1 MPESISSLTHSTV
14 DVTVASAEAFAADAN
29 RRTLILQNTSLID
42 FYLNFAGDAAAVYEG
57 VHIPA
62 KTTWEMSRELGDVM
76 VCAANVIAPSAPGVK
91 AVGTLTFSSTTADGE
106 VVVIGE
112 ETYEFDTNAT
122 ITAGNILVDISGGA
136 SAAQSATALIAAIT
150 ASSALVAAATGGTGV
165 ATVTANYKG
174 VYSNDWATT
183 TTCGNG
189 LWSATTLGGSGH
201 TVGVDGTYLLVSYAT
216 VG

>member
-1 MPESISSLTHSTV
+1 MSESISKLTHSTV
-14 DVTVASAEAFAADAN
+14 DVTISSAEAFAADAN
-29 RRTLILQNTSLID
+29 RRVMYLQNTSLID
-42 FYLNFAGDAAAVYEG
+42 FYFNFAGDDAAVYEG
-57 VHIPA
+57 WVLKA
-62 KTTWEMSRELGDVM
+62 KTDWESSRELGDVP
-76 VCAANVIAPSAPGVK
+76 VGAANVIAPSAPGVK
-91 AVGTLTFSSTTADGE
+91 AVGTLTYSSTTADGE
-106 VVVIGE
+106 VVVIGT
-112 ETYEFDTNAT
+112 ETYEFDTDSSV
-122 ITAGNILVDISGGA
+122 TAGNIAVDISGGA

-150 ASSALVAAATGGTGV
+150 ASSALVAAATGGAGV